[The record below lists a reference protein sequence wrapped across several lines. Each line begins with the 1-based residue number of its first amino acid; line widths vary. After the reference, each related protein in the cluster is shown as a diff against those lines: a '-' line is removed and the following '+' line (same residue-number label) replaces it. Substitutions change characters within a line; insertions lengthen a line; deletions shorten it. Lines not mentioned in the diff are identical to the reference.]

1 MDEGVE
7 KKKKEYEV
15 NKIILERILNKEKQR
30 NAPVFE

>member
-7 KKKKEYEV
+7 KKKKENEV
-15 NKIILERILNKEKQR
+15 NKIKLERILNKEKQR